1 MRIINYLIL
10 SSFLSIFIFFNSC
23 SGYKPIFSS
32 ANLNFEISK
41 HSIKGNKIL
50 GNQLYSKIKKNSQ
63 KNKNKKSPYNF
74 DIFINILK
82 DKVAT
87 VKNSTGKILEY
98 KIILSTKFKVNNYL
112 TKEELINNQ
121 SSYSTSYKVQDKHF
135 DTIKTE
141 NKMIEDLI
149 NKTYEEILIRISEII
164 K

>member
-41 HSIKGNKIL
+41 HSIKGDKIL

-98 KIILSTKFKVNNYL
+98 KISLNTNFKVQDFL
-112 TKEELINNQ
+112 TKEEFINSQ
-121 SSYSTSYKVQDKHF
+121 LTYSTTYKIREKHF
-135 DTIKTE
+135 DTIKAE
-141 NKMIEDLI
+141 NKAVENLI
-149 NKTYEEILIRISEII
+149 DKIYQELLIRLSEVI